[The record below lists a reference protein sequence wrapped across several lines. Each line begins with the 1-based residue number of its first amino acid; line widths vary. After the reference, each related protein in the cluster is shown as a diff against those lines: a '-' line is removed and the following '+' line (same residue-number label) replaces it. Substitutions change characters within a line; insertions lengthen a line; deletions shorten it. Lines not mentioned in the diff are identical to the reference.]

1 MWIGLLG
8 GRCENVEEGSFEKS
22 ILERYCRI
30 YASS

>member
-1 MWIGLLG
+1 MDWFIG

-30 YASS
+30 YASF